1 MTAADDGL
9 SERTATPIVPPVSY
23 LAADDLCVITCFF
36 NPARYRTKRD
46 NYERFMAPL
55 LAGGVPTL
63 TVECAFGDQDF
74 ELPESSRVLRIRGR
88 SVMFQKERLLN
99 LALPYLPRECSKV
112 AWLDADVLFERADW
126 PRLASQALERHV
138 VIQPFEDCYRLPR
151 GSYVYRNCGRHWKSF
166 AAVHSLS
173 PGLFTTGRYEQHG
186 HVGFAW
192 AARRSLLEKV
202 GLRDAD
208 PSGHSDHLMAHAM
221 LGDWNTVC
229 FRRLVGL
236 AGPYAES
243 TRSWARSF
251 YEEVRGNLGFIP
263 GSLLHLWHGRIA
275 DRRYYTLAL
284 QLRAV
289 GFDPARH
296 LRLEDTGLWAWTEE
310 AAEMNNEYTRYFASR
325 REDN

>member
-1 MTAADDGL
+1 MSKIVPADCYAAAADL
-9 SERTATPIVPPVSY
+9 Q
-23 LAADDLCVITCFF
+23 VITCLF
-36 NPARYRTKRD
+36 NPGGYRTKRE

-55 LAGGVPTL
+55 RAGNVSTL
-63 TVECAFGDQDF
+63 TVECAFGGDAF
-74 ELPESSRVLRIRGR
+74 ELPASPEVLRVRGD

-99 LALPYLPRECSKV
+99 LALPHLAPSCTKV

-126 PRLASQALERHV
+126 VQAASEALDRFV
-138 VIQPFEDCYRLPR
+138 VIQPFEHCYRLPR
-151 GSYVYRNCGRHWKSF
+151 GSFSYNGCGRKWSSF
-166 AAVHSLS
+166 AAVHASK
-173 PGLFTTGRYEQHG
+173 PGLFTTGRYEEHG

-192 AARRSLLEKV
+192 AARRSLLDKV

-243 TRSWARSF
+243 TRRWAREF
-251 YEEVRGNLGFIP
+251 HAEVRGSLGHVP
-263 GSLLHLWHGRIA
+263 GALLHLWHGRIA

-284 QLRAV
+284 RLRAF
-289 GFDPARH
+289 GFDPDQH
-296 LRLEDTGLWAWTEE
+296 LRLDESGLWAWTE
-310 AAEMNNEYTRYFASR
+310 AAAAMNREYTQYFMGR
-325 REDN
+325 REDA